1 MVFRIE
7 YGDKVPN
14 WHIKGVNKNA
24 HYTSPQV
31 KNQIIDIIGEVLR
44 YYSILTSANNSNGFS
59 VIADETADL
68 SGTEKLSIGVRF
80 EDREGKAQIVKNFLD
95 SFHLRTWAL

>member
-1 MVFRIE
+1 ME
-7 YGDKVPN
+7 GA
-14 WHIKGVNKNA
+14 NKNSQ
-24 HYTSPQV
+24 HTSPKQ
-31 KNQIIDIIGEVLR
+31 KARICIAEEVLR
-44 YYSILTSANNSNGFS
+44 DNIVTFANNSNGFS